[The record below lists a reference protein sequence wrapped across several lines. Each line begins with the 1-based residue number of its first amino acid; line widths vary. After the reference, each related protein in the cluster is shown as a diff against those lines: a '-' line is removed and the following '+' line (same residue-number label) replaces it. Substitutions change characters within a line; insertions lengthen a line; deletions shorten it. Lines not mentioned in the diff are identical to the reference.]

1 MIRPH
6 WHVLG
11 AGAIGCLFATALQRS
26 GLSVTLLLRE
36 LCGEVTVQ
44 VDDGA
49 RRQQLCFQTSR
60 PGDPGYIGHLLVT
73 TKAYDVFPAVM
84 SVAHRLDEDSQ
95 VLLLAN
101 GLGYDEELQR
111 ALPAIDY
118 YHGST
123 TEGAYRLGPLH
134 IHHAGRGYTRVGKP
148 GCSAPPDWFD
158 TWSRAVQPGCW
169 DDDILATLWRKLAIN
184 CAINPLTALHR
195 CRNGEL
201 AKPPLAA
208 QVLALCEEIAPVC
221 TAAGFPITCAAL
233 HQQVREV
240 ITATAANRSS
250 MLQDVL
256 AGRPTECNH
265 ITGYLLAAA
274 RHHAIDV
281 PRNEELLN
289 RMRKLEY

>member
-1 MIRPH
+1 MNRPH

-26 GLSVTLLLRE
+26 GLPVTLLLRE
-36 LCGEVTVQ
+36 QQGEVQVQ
-44 VDDGA
+44 VDGSD
-49 RRQQLCFQTSR
+49 RRQQLYFPTSL
-60 PGDPGYIGHLLVT
+60 PGDAGYIGQLLVT

-84 SVAHRLDEDSQ
+84 SVAHRLDRDSQ

-101 GLGYDEELQR
+101 GLGYTDQLRR

-123 TEGAYRLGPLH
+123 TEGAYRLQPLH
-134 IHHAGRGYTRVGKP
+134 IHHAGRGYTRIGKP
-148 GCSAPPDWFD
+148 GCSGPPDWFD
-158 TWSRAVQPGCW
+158 SWSRAVQPGSW
-169 DDDILATLWRKLAIN
+169 DNDILGTLWLKLAIN

-221 TAAGFPITCAAL
+221 TAAGFPITSAAL

-256 AGRPTECNH
+256 AGRPTECDY
-265 ITGYLLAAA
+265 ITGHLLAAA

-289 RMRKLEY
+289 RMLKLEY

>member
-1 MIRPH
+1 VNTPH

-11 AGAIGCLFATALQRS
+11 AGAIGCLFATALQRC

-36 LCGEVTVQ
+36 QHGRVTVQ
-44 VDDGA
+44 VDDDD
-49 RRQQLCFQTSR
+49 RRQQLYFQTSR
-60 PGDPGYIGHLLVT
+60 PGDAGYIRHLLVT

-84 SVAHRLDEDSQ
+84 SVAHRLDVESQ

-101 GLGYDEELQR
+101 GLGYSEELRR

-134 IHHAGRGYTRVGKP
+134 IQHAGRGYTRIGKP
-148 GCSAPPDWFD
+148 GCSTPPDWFNA
-158 TWSRAVQPGCW
+158 WSRAVQPGSW
-169 DDDILATLWRKLAIN
+169 DDDIQGTLWLKLAIN

-208 QVLALCEEIAPVC
+208 QVLALCEEIAPVS

-240 ITATAANRSS
+240 IAATAANRSS

-256 AGRPTECNH
+256 AGRPTECNY

-274 RHHAIDV
+274 RRHAIDA
-281 PRNEELLN
+281 PHNEELFQRIL
-289 RMRKLEY
+289 KLEY